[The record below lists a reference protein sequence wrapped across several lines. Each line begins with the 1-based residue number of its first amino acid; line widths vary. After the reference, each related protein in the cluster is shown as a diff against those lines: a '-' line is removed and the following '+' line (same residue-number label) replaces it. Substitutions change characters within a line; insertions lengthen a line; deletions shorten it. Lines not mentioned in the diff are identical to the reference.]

1 MKWFKHISD
10 SLDDPF
16 IFELMAEFGADGYLV
31 FFGILEIYSREFKVE
46 DNWKLSVTQSYLTQK
61 LHKRQ
66 STLVIKILKHIQNS
80 GKWEIIF
87 KENKVIIFIPKFTEL
102 IDEWSKR
109 KLGSKSVEP
118 PKILN
123 TDKDIRIK
131 NKEEDNKP
139 TASDDFI
146 LPDWIPEETWKA
158 YLEVRNKKKAAK
170 TNYALNLVIKELLK
184 IQKQYGQ
191 NPVDVLNKSITSGW
205 ADVYPLKE
213 NKTTI
218 RVIQDDFTN
227 CVKCGHRRLKSD
239 VDENG
244 ICLGRCENASAAL

>member
-146 LPDWIPEETWKA
+146 LPSWIPKETWTA
-158 YLEVRNKKKAAK
+158 YLEVRNKKRAAK
-170 TNYALNLVIKELLK
+170 TSYALNLIIKKLEKLK
-184 IQKQYGQ
+184 SEF
-191 NPVDVLNKSITSGW
+191 NPVDILNQSITGGW
-205 ADVYPLKE
+205 TDVYPLK
-213 NKTTI
+213 NQNIIKKT
-218 RVIQDDFTN
+218 VIKDDFTW
-227 CVKCGHRRLKSD
+227 CKKCGARRLKSD

-244 ICLGRCENASAAL
+244 ICNGRCNDATAAI